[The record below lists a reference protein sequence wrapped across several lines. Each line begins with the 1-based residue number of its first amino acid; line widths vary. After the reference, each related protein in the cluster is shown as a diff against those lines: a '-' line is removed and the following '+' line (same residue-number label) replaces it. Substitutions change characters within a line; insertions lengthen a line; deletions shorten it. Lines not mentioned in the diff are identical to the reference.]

1 MQVDY
6 IFVYGTLKQNIKK
19 SKYNLISNFTKFVDY
34 GYTYGTLYQI
44 SYYPAAKLNTNSKIY
59 GEIYYIKDKDKLFE
73 IVDEYEECTP
83 KYPNPHEYKRV
94 ITDVFTNKNY
104 KLQAWIY
111 EYNLNTN
118 YLKPILSGIFK

>member
-1 MQVDY
+1 MEVDY

-19 SKYNLISNFTKFVDY
+19 SKYNLISKFTKFVDY

-83 KYPNPHEYKRV
+83 KHPKPQEYKRV

-104 KLQAWIY
+104 KLKAWIY

>member
-44 SYYPAAKLNTNSKIY
+44 FFFAYLI
-59 GEIYYIKDKDKLFE
+59 E
-73 IVDEYEECTP
+73 
-83 KYPNPHEYKRV
+83 
-94 ITDVFTNKNY
+94 FTFAYFKN
-104 KLQAWIY
+104 L
-111 EYNLNTN
+111 
-118 YLKPILSGIFK
+118 GIIII